1 MLEYY
6 KLNIYFNYIYM
17 SENVELIKEKV
28 KEENYLERFI
38 NYNPRNYKEILDK
51 RPLTEDE
58 FMLNDLKQL
67 LFPEMTNITFLTYC
81 ITARDQ
87 LKQQYEG
94 LVENKFDNYY
104 KLNYIV

>member
-1 MLEYY
+1 
-6 KLNIYFNYIYM
+6 M
-17 SENVELIKEKV
+17 SEYVVLIKEKV

-51 RPLTEDE
+51 RPSTEDE